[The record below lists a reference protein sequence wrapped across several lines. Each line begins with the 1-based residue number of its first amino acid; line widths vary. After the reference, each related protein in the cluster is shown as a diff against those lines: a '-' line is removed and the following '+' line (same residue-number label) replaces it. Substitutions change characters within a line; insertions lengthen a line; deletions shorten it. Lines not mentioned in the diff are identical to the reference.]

1 VVDQVNNV
9 GRASSRGTMA
19 LLLRARG
26 RGGSEGIACED
37 LRVGETNEGFGE
49 DEDAGRVGVCE
60 VDETKS

>member
-1 VVDQVNNV
+1 
-9 GRASSRGTMA
+9 MA